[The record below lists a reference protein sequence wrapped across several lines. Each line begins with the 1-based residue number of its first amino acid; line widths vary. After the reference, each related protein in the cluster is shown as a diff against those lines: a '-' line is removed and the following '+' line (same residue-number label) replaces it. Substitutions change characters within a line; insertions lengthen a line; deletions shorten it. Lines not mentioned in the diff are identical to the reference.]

1 LNRASFRRSIFPV
14 TQEVLMSITSRF
26 KARQGELFSPPE
38 QLPQVSPEAHQR
50 MVLLLARMI
59 REHLQ
64 KGSRANAE
72 AEVGDE

>member
-1 LNRASFRRSIFPV
+1 
-14 TQEVLMSITSRF
+14 MSITLRF

-38 QLPQVSPEAHQR
+38 QFPQVSPEAYRR

-64 KGSRANAE
+64 EGSRANAE

>member
-1 LNRASFRRSIFPV
+1 MSKTLRFR
-14 TQEVLMSITSRF
+14 
-26 KARQGELFSPPE
+26 ARQGELFSPPE
-38 QLPQVSPEAHQR
+38 QLPQVPPEAHQQ